1 MRAGFPR
8 LYAIID
14 AGLVASGEPDLA
26 VTLARAGISLI
37 QYRNKSAG
45 ARHIYEISGAI
56 QRELLGYDARLIV
69 NDRVDVALLA
79 GAGGVHLGQDD
90 LPIAEARKI
99 VTAGTARR
107 GEFWVG
113 ISTHTLE
120 QVKAAD
126 ATSADYVA
134 VGPIFVTATKQAHES
149 AVGIEFVNRARE
161 LTQKPLVAI
170 GGITAEMASEIYSAG
185 ADCVAVSRDL
195 IAAANPA
202 ARAKE
207 YLAIEASARAR
218 G

>member
-14 AGLVASGEPDLA
+14 AGLVAGGEPELA
-26 VTLARAGISLI
+26 VMLASAGVSLI
-37 QYRNKSAG
+37 QYRNKTAG
-45 ARHIYEISGAI
+45 AKQNYEISSAI
-56 QRELLGYDARLIV
+56 QRQLLGYDARLIV

-90 LPIAEARKI
+90 LPVGEARKI
-99 VTAGTARR
+99 ITTGTARR

-120 QVKAAD
+120 EVKAAD
-126 ATSADYVA
+126 ATSADYIA
-134 VGPIFVTATKQAHES
+134 VGPVFATATKRTHE
-149 AVGIEFVNRARE
+149 AVVGVEFVKRARE
-161 LTQKPLVAI
+161 LTPKPLVAI
-170 GGITAEMASEIYSAG
+170 GGITVQTATEIYSAG

-195 IAAANPA
+195 IAANDPA

-207 YLAIEASARAR
+207 YLAIEVSARAT